1 MRRVQLLDDG
11 RRDTVQGV
19 QVQVVHVGAVGKG
32 GMQEQVNVQYIAWL
46 AAVGGRC

>member
-32 GMQEQVNVQYIAWL
+32 GMQEQVKVQ
-46 AAVGGRC
+46 